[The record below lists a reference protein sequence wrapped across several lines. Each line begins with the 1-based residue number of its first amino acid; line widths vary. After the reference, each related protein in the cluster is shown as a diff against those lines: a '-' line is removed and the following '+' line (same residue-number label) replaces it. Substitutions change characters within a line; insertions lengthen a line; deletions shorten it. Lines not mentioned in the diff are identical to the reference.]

1 MKKIAVNILFSGG
14 TLRCAAKQTKL
25 SKITVS
31 RLRMALSQEDK
42 SAIKS
47 LLSPSK
53 SKRRRSPHFANF
65 EERQIVEF
73 VKVAARRGFAVTPDE
88 FRVIA
93 GDIGEALGK
102 PFKNGLPSIEW
113 INLFRTRHLDL
124 TVRRINRISI
134 AKHDAQH
141 PDHVR
146 TYETVLRAVL
156 VIRAV

>member
-1 MKKIAVNILFSGG
+1 M
-14 TLRCAAKQTKL
+14 RCAAKQTKL
-25 SKITVS
+25 SKKAVS

-53 SKRRRSPHFANF
+53 SKRGRSPHFANF

-73 VKVAARRGFAVTPDE
+73 AKVAARRGFAVTPDE
-88 FRVIA
+88 LRLIA
-93 GDIGEALGK
+93 RNIGEALGK

-124 TVRRINRISI
+124 TVRKINRISI

-146 TYETVLRAVL
+146 TYETVLRAV
-156 VIRAV
+156 